1 LNLLNLFNM
10 SNTTENNPTETTP
23 QTTPAT
29 PATPNSEQLSAAEW
43 MIQELHRRM
52 QQSLSG
58 TAPLSPAPEK
68 N

>member
-10 SNTTENNPTETTP
+10 SNTTP
-23 QTTPAT
+23 QTTPVPPAA

-52 QQSLSG
+52 QQGLSG